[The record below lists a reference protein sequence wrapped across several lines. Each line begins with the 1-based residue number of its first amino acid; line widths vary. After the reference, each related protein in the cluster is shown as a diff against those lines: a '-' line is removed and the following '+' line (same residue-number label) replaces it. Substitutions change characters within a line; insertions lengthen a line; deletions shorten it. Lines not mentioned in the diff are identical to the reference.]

1 MDMNTLI
8 SRASKTLN
16 GYDMRVLEE
25 VDDQMFYDVAR
36 EEVIALRLELREPL
50 SEKDVTALSGE
61 RGMNLPTDFI
71 EFYDQNYP
79 LRISPSGSDS
89 EGTVLPVIS
98 DTSLYE

>member
-1 MDMNTLI
+1 MNTLI

-71 EFYDQNYP
+71 EFYDQTGF
-79 LRISPSGSDS
+79 RGSLATDCS
-89 EGTVLPVIS
+89 CRCAIWS
-98 DTSLYE
+98 R